1 MNRLKSAGLKSR
13 KVITSPMLSDR
24 HQRLRLAWCLARRG
38 FNLRTWRGIHWSD
51 ESRFLLNVTVGRIRV
66 WWQNN
71 TPYTIGNI
79 QPTVPYGGG
88 SVMICGC
95 ISHDCKLGLVTIRG
109 NLTCDQY
116 IRDILQSVVVLHI
129 DNHPQA
135 ARPVFMDDN
144 ASVLI
149 KSLILKSWI
158 KLNQKNSYA
167 SCITRSTIPSTFP
180 AT

>member
-1 MNRLKSAGLKSR
+1 MTNRLKSAGLKSR
-13 KVITSPMLSDR
+13 KVITRPMLSGR

-38 FNLRTWRGIHWSD
+38 LNLRTWRGFHWSD
-51 ESRFLLNVTVGRIRV
+51 KSRFLLHVTVGRIRV

-71 TPYTIGNI
+71 TPYTPGNI
-79 QPTVPYGGG
+79 QPTVSYGGG
-88 SVMICGC
+88 SVMIWGC
-95 ISHDCKLGLVTIRG
+95 ISHDSKLGLVTIRG
-109 NLTCDQY
+109 ILTCDQY
-116 IRDILQSVVVLHI
+116 IRDILQSVVLQI
-129 DNHPQA
+129 DNLTLA

-158 KLNQKNSYA
+158 KLNQKNAYG
-167 SCITRSTIPSTFP
+167 SCITKSTITSTFP